1 MKRVFFFAVL
11 ASVAFAG
18 CTFDEGVSDGAV
30 NGNEIDFAVA
40 QYTPQTR
47 AEHEPTIDFTAPIKV
62 WSWYNG
68 ADTPVIP
75 GDEYNPS
82 TEVFTSGKK
91 YYWPADGTPL
101 DFVAVPTSVG
111 SDYFTAPGR
120 AADGAT
126 ALTFVIPSGNDY
138 HSTNLMTTEV
148 LTNNTSSA
156 GAVALIFRHLLSK
169 VKINV
174 SQKVREDADDA
185 RWLVTVNSIQVS
197 GLKNAGQVVIDNSWD
212 AKAGDK
218 LWNTTSGSETWQ
230 VTNTDQPLYA
240 SINAGAA
247 STPYASAATYY
258 MLPQELVADTQKITI
273 EYTIETDYLG
283 NPTQPNSTETYT
295 QTFDLKDVT
304 TITQWAMN
312 KNITYNIFI
321 DPSSTLNP
329 IEFTVK
335 EEEWGVESGSAPD
348 VTPIP

>member
-1 MKRVFFFAVL
+1 MKRVFFFTVL

-30 NGNEIDFAVA
+30 NGNEINFAVA

-47 AEHEPTIDFTAPIKV
+47 AEHDPTIDFTAPIKV

-68 ADTPVIP
+68 ADTQVID

-101 DFVAVPTSVG
+101 DFVAVPTTLVG
-111 SDYFTAPGR
+111 TSYFTEPGR
-120 AADGAT
+120 ATDGAT
-126 ALTFVIPSGNDY
+126 ALTFVIPSGEDY

-169 VKINV
+169 VNITV
-174 SQKVREDADDA
+174 SQKVRDNADA
-185 RWLVTVNSIQVS
+185 RWLVTVNDIKVE
-197 GLKNAGQVVIDNSWD
+197 GLKNAGEVVINNSWD
-212 AKAGDK
+212 ATDGDK
-218 LWNTTSGSETWQ
+218 LWDTTSGSETWQ
-230 VTNTDQPLYA
+230 VTDGNKSLYE
-240 SINAGAA
+240 SINVGAA
-247 STPYASAATYY
+247 ATPYASAETYY
-258 MLPQELVADTQKITI
+258 MLPQTLETGVQKITI
-273 EYTIETDYLG
+273 KYTIETDYIG
-283 NPTQPNSTETYT
+283 NPTQPNSTKTYT

-312 KNITYNIFI
+312 KNITYNILI
-321 DPSSTLNP
+321 DPSSTLTP
-329 IEFTVK
+329 ITFTVN
-335 EEEWGVESGSAPD
+335 EEEWGVDSGSED
-348 VTPIP
+348 I

>member
-30 NGNEIDFAVA
+30 NGNEINFAVA

-47 AEHEPTIDFTAPIKV
+47 AEHDATIDFTAPIKV

-126 ALTFVIPSGNDY
+126 ALTFVIPSGNNY
-138 HSTNLMTTEV
+138 HSKNLMTTEV
-148 LTNNTSSA
+148 QTANGGT
-156 GAVALIFRHLLSK
+156 VALLFRHLLSK
-169 VKINV
+169 INIKV
-174 SQKVREDADDA
+174 SQKEHKTTDAI
-185 RWLVTVNSIQVS
+185 WLVTVNDIKVE
-197 GLKNAGQVVIDNSWD
+197 GLKNAGEVVIKNGWD
-212 AKAGDK
+212 ATDGDK
-218 LWNTTSGSETWQ
+218 LWDTTSGSETWQ
-230 VTNTDQPLYA
+230 VTDGNKPLYT
-240 SINAGAA
+240 SINADATE
-247 STPYASAATYY
+247 TPYASAETYY
-258 MLPQELVADTQKITI
+258 MLPQTLETGVQKITI
-273 EYTIETDYLG
+273 EYTIVTDYIG
-283 NPTQPNSTETYT
+283 NPTQPNTTKTYT
-295 QTFDLKDVT
+295 TEVDLVDIPG
-304 TITQWAMN
+304 ITEWYMN
-312 KNITYNIFI
+312 KNITYNISI
-321 DPSSTLNP
+321 DPSSTLKP
-329 IEFTVK
+329 ITFSVK
-335 EEEWGVESGSAPD
+335 EEEWGVDSDSKD
-348 VTPIP
+348 I

>member
-30 NGNEIDFAVA
+30 NGNEINFAVA

-47 AEHEPTIDFTAPIKV
+47 AEHDPTIDFTAPIKV

-68 ADTPVIP
+68 ADTQVID

-101 DFVAVPTSVG
+101 DFVAVPTTLVG
-111 SDYFTAPGR
+111 TSYFTEPGR
-120 AADGAT
+120 ATDGAT
-126 ALTFVIPSGNDY
+126 ALTFVIPSGEDY

-174 SQKVREDADDA
+174 SQKVRENTDA

-197 GLKNAGQVVIDNSWD
+197 GLNNAGQVVINNSWD
-212 AKAGDK
+212 AKDGDK
-218 LWNTTSGSETWQ
+218 LWDATSGSETWQ
-230 VTNTDQPLYA
+230 VTSTPQTLYD
-240 SINAGAA
+240 G
-247 STPYASAATYY
+247 TTPKPYASADTYY
-258 MLPQELVADTQKITI
+258 MLPQTLEAGNQQITI
-273 EYTIETDYLG
+273 NYTIYTEYIG
-283 NPTQPNSTETYT
+283 NGTQPPTSMTYNK
-295 QTFDLKDVT
+295 TFPLKDVT
-304 TITQWAMN
+304 AITKWYMN
-312 KNITYNIFI
+312 KNITYNISI

-329 IEFTVK
+329 ITFTVN
-335 EEEWGVESGSAPD
+335 EEEWGTVGSGD
-348 VTPIP
+348 VPMP